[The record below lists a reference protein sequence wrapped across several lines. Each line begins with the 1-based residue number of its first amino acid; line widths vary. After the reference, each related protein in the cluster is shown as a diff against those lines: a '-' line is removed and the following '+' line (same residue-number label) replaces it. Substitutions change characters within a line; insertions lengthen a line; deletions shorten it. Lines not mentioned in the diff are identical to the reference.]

1 MTSGLPC
8 PICEGP
14 DRRGGLERS
23 LRVLAV
29 DDEAPALEDL
39 VYLLRSDPRI
49 AHVEAVTDAT
59 KALRVLHRAMD
70 AGQPLDAVFLDIR
83 MPGLDGLDLA
93 RVLSRFAQPPPV
105 VFVTAHHQPA
115 VEAFELKALDYL
127 LKPVRPERLAES
139 VHRIVHEV
147 WDAKNAAKTS
157 GESTAPAPAQPAN
170 STPPEM
176 GDEVIPVE
184 LGGVTRFIRLADIRY
199 VEAHGDYAR
208 LHTATGSGLVRAA
221 LNGLEER
228 WRSAGFVRIHRSH
241 LVSLGHID
249 ELRLE
254 EGHLSVTIGGAVLPV
269 SRRHARH
276 LRQLLVRRAR
286 PAPVAGQTASTG
298 AAQQPRNGLG
308 S

>member
-14 DRRGGLERS
+14 DRRGSLERS

-39 VYLLRSDPRI
+39 TYLLRSDPRI

-105 VFVTAHHQPA
+105 VFVTAHQQPA

-147 WDAKNAAKTS
+147 WDSKTPA
-157 GESTAPAPAQPAN
+157 EPTAQPPAPMP
-170 STPPEM
+170 
-176 GDEVIPVE
+176 
-184 LGGVTRFIRLADIRY
+184 
-199 VEAHGDYAR
+199 
-208 LHTATGSGLVRAA
+208 
-221 LNGLEER
+221 
-228 WRSAGFVRIHRSH
+228 
-241 LVSLGHID
+241 
-249 ELRLE
+249 
-254 EGHLSVTIGGAVLPV
+254 
-269 SRRHARH
+269 
-276 LRQLLVRRAR
+276 
-286 PAPVAGQTASTG
+286 
-298 AAQQPRNGLG
+298 
-308 S
+308 

>member
-14 DRRGGLERS
+14 ERRGTLERT

-59 KALRVLHRAMD
+59 TALRGLHRAMD
-70 AGQPLDAVFLDIR
+70 AGQPVDAVFLDIR

-93 RVLSRFAQPPPV
+93 RVLSRFAQPPPI
-105 VFVTAHHQPA
+105 VFVTAHQEPA

-127 LKPVRPERLAES
+127 LKPVRAERLAES

-147 WDAKNAAKTS
+147 LDARATAAT
-157 GESTAPAPAQPAN
+157 EAAPVQSAQAPDV
-170 STPPEM
+170 

-184 LGGVTRFIRLADIRY
+184 LGGITRFIRLTEIRY

-221 LNGLEER
+221 LTGLEER

-254 EGHLSVTIGGAVLPV
+254 DGHLSVNIGGAVLPV

-286 PAPVAGQTASTG
+286 PILQDQIDRSTADQAS
-298 AAQQPRNGLG
+298 RNRPLP
-308 S
+308 

>member
-14 DRRGGLERS
+14 ERRGALERR

-29 DDEAPALEDL
+29 DDEAPALDDL
-39 VYLLRSDPRI
+39 VYLLKADPRI
-49 AHVEAVTDAT
+49 GHVEAVTDAT
-59 KALRVLHRAMD
+59 KALRTLH
-70 AGQPLDAVFLDIR
+70 AGQGVDAVFLDIR

-93 RVLSRFAQPPPV
+93 RVLSRFAQPPPI
-105 VFVTAHHQPA
+105 VFVTAHQEPA

-147 WDAKNAAKTS
+147 LDTKTA
-157 GESTAPAPAQPAN
+157 EPAPAP
-170 STPPEM
+170 PEKAPDV

-184 LGGVTRFIRLADIRY
+184 LGGITRFIRLADIRY

-254 EGHLSVTIGGAVLPV
+254 DGHLSVNIGGAVLPV

-276 LRQLLVRRAR
+276 LRQLLVRRNR
-286 PAPVAGQTASTG
+286 
-298 AAQQPRNGLG
+298 QP

>member
-1 MTSGLPC
+1 MTSSLPC
-8 PICEGP
+8 PLCEGP
-14 DRRGGLERS
+14 ERRGTLERT

-29 DDEAPALEDL
+29 DDEAPALDDL
-39 VYLLRSDPRI
+39 VYLLRSDPRV

-59 KALRVLHRAMD
+59 KALRTLHRAMD
-70 AGQPLDAVFLDIR
+70 AGRPVDAVFLDIR

-93 RVLSRFAQPPPV
+93 RVLSRFAQPPPI
-105 VFVTAHHQPA
+105 VFVTAHQEPA

-147 WDAKNAAKTS
+147 LETKS
-157 GESTAPAPAQPAN
+157 PEPPPAQQ
-170 STPPEM
+170 PEPDV

-184 LGGVTRFIRLADIRY
+184 LGGITRFIRLADIRY

-241 LVSLGHID
+241 LVSLGHIE

-254 EGHLSVTIGGAVLPV
+254 DGHLSVNIGGAVLPV

-276 LRQLLVRRAR
+276 LRQLLVRRNR
-286 PAPVAGQTASTG
+286 
-298 AAQQPRNGLG
+298 QP

>member
-8 PICEGP
+8 PLCEGP
-14 DRRGGLERS
+14 ERRGALERT

-39 VYLLRSDPRI
+39 VYLLRSDPRV
-49 AHVEAVTDAT
+49 AHVEGVTDAT
-59 KALRVLHRAMD
+59 KALRTLHRAMD
-70 AGQPLDAVFLDIR
+70 AGQPVDAVFLDIR

-93 RVLSRFAQPPPV
+93 RVLSRFAQPPRI
-105 VFVTAHHQPA
+105 VFVTAHQEPA

-127 LKPVRPERLAES
+127 LKPVRAERLAES

-147 WDAKNAAKTS
+147 LDSKTPEPAAATPAEKT
-157 GESTAPAPAQPAN
+157 PDV
-170 STPPEM
+170 

-184 LGGVTRFIRLADIRY
+184 LGGITRFIRLADIRY

-254 EGHLSVTIGGAVLPV
+254 DGHLSVNIGGAVLPV

-276 LRQLLVRRAR
+276 LRQLLVRRNR
-286 PAPVAGQTASTG
+286 
-298 AAQQPRNGLG
+298 QP

>member
-1 MTSGLPC
+1 M
-8 PICEGP
+8 
-14 DRRGGLERS
+14 
-23 LRVLAV
+23 
-29 DDEAPALEDL
+29 EDL

-105 VFVTAHHQPA
+105 VFVTAHQQPA

-127 LKPVRPERLAES
+127 LKPVRAERLAES

-147 WDAKNAAKTS
+147 WDSKSPAEPTPAAQQQQQ
-157 GESTAPAPAQPAN
+157 GA
-170 STPPEM
+170 PPEV

-254 EGHLSVTIGGAVLPV
+254 DGHLSVTIGGAVLPV

-286 PAPVAGQTASTG
+286 PIVPPAGQGQSVPSAP
-298 AAQQPRNGLG
+298 QPRNGLG

>member
-8 PICEGP
+8 PLCEGP
-14 DRRGGLERS
+14 ERRGALERT

-39 VYLLRSDPRI
+39 VYLLRSDPRV

-59 KALRVLHRAMD
+59 KALRTLHRAMD
-70 AGQPLDAVFLDIR
+70 AGQPVDAVFLDIR

-93 RVLSRFAQPPPV
+93 RVLSRFAQPPRI
-105 VFVTAHHQPA
+105 VFVTAHQEPA

-127 LKPVRPERLAES
+127 LKPVRAERLAES

-147 WDAKNAAKTS
+147 LDSKTPEPAAA
-157 GESTAPAPAQPAN
+157 APAEK
-170 STPPEM
+170 TPDV

-184 LGGVTRFIRLADIRY
+184 LGGITRFIRLADIRY

-254 EGHLSVTIGGAVLPV
+254 DGHLSVNIGGAVLPV

-276 LRQLLVRRAR
+276 LRQLLVRRNR
-286 PAPVAGQTASTG
+286 
-298 AAQQPRNGLG
+298 QP

>member
-8 PICEGP
+8 PLCEGP
-14 DRRGGLERS
+14 DRRGSLERS

-49 AHVEAVTDAT
+49 AHVEGVTDAT

-105 VFVTAHHQPA
+105 IFVTAHQQPA

-127 LKPVRPERLAES
+127 LKPVRAERLAES

-147 WDAKNAAKTS
+147 WDSKNPSDAP
-157 GESTAPAPAQPAN
+157 TAPVQTAT
-170 STPPEM
+170 TPPEM

-254 EGHLSVTIGGAVLPV
+254 DGHLSVTIGGAVLPV

-286 PAPVAGQTASTG
+286 PTPVPGQTTPAG
-298 AAQQPRNGLG
+298 IMQPRNGLG

>member
-8 PICEGP
+8 PLCEGP
-14 DRRGGLERS
+14 DRRGSLERS

-105 VFVTAHHQPA
+105 VFVTAHQQPA

-127 LKPVRPERLAES
+127 LKPVRQERLAES

-147 WDAKNAAKTS
+147 WDSKTPTEPLPAAS
-157 GESTAPAPAQPAN
+157 AQPAN
-170 STPPEM
+170 TTPPEM

-254 EGHLSVTIGGAVLPV
+254 DGHLSVTIGGAVLPV

-286 PAPVAGQTASTG
+286 PAPVPGQATPAG
-298 AAQQPRNGLG
+298 AAQPRNGLG

>member
-8 PICEGP
+8 PLCEGP
-14 DRRGGLERS
+14 ERRGALERT

-39 VYLLRSDPRI
+39 VYLLRSDPRV
-49 AHVEAVTDAT
+49 AHVEGVTDAT
-59 KALRVLHRAMD
+59 KALRTLHRAMD
-70 AGQPLDAVFLDIR
+70 AGQPVDAVFLDIR

-93 RVLSRFAQPPPV
+93 RVLSRFAQPPRI
-105 VFVTAHHQPA
+105 VFVTAHQEPA

-127 LKPVRPERLAES
+127 LKPVRAERLAES

-147 WDAKNAAKTS
+147 LDSKSPEPAA
-157 GESTAPAPAQPAN
+157 TAPAEK
-170 STPPEM
+170 TPDV

-184 LGGVTRFIRLADIRY
+184 LGGITRFIRLADIRY

-254 EGHLSVTIGGAVLPV
+254 DGHLSVNIGGAVLPV

-276 LRQLLVRRAR
+276 LRQLLVRRNR
-286 PAPVAGQTASTG
+286 
-298 AAQQPRNGLG
+298 QP

>member
-8 PICEGP
+8 PLCEGP
-14 DRRGGLERS
+14 ERRGALERT

-39 VYLLRSDPRI
+39 VYLLRSDPRV

-59 KALRVLHRAMD
+59 KALRTLHRAMD
-70 AGQPLDAVFLDIR
+70 AGQPVDAVFLDIR

-93 RVLSRFAQPPPV
+93 RVLSRFAQPPRI
-105 VFVTAHHQPA
+105 VFVTAHQEPA

-127 LKPVRPERLAES
+127 LKPVRAERLAES

-147 WDAKNAAKTS
+147 LDSKAPETTS
-157 GESTAPAPAQPAN
+157 AAPAEK
-170 STPPEM
+170 TPDV

-184 LGGVTRFIRLADIRY
+184 LGGITRFIRLADIRY

-254 EGHLSVTIGGAVLPV
+254 DGHLSVNIGGAVLPV

-276 LRQLLVRRAR
+276 LRQLLVRRNR
-286 PAPVAGQTASTG
+286 
-298 AAQQPRNGLG
+298 QP

>member
-8 PICEGP
+8 PLCEGP
-14 DRRGGLERS
+14 DRRGSLERS

-39 VYLLRSDPRI
+39 TYLLRSDPRI

-127 LKPVRPERLAES
+127 LKPVRQERLAES

-147 WDAKNAAKTS
+147 WDSKNPAEPAA
-157 GESTAPAPAQPAN
+157 AVPAQPAN
-170 STPPEM
+170 ATPPEV

-286 PAPVAGQTASTG
+286 PTPGQTAPAG
-298 AAQQPRNGLG
+298 VAQPRNGLG

>member
-14 DRRGGLERS
+14 DRRGSLERS

-39 VYLLRSDPRI
+39 TYLLRSDPRI

-105 VFVTAHHQPA
+105 VFVTAHQQPA

-127 LKPVRPERLAES
+127 LKPVRAERLAES

-147 WDAKNAAKTS
+147 WDSKTAA
-157 GESTAPAPAQPAN
+157 EPAAPAPAQPAN

-254 EGHLSVTIGGAVLPV
+254 DGHLSVTIGGAVLPV

-286 PAPVAGQTASTG
+286 PTPVPGSAGVL
-298 AAQQPRNGLG
+298 QPRNGLG

>member
-8 PICEGP
+8 PVCEGP
-14 DRRGGLERS
+14 DRRGSLERS

-39 VYLLRSDPRI
+39 VYLLRCDPRI

-105 VFVTAHHQPA
+105 VFVTAHQQPA

-147 WDAKNAAKTS
+147 WDSK
-157 GESTAPAPAQPAN
+157 APTEPLPAGSAQPAN
-170 STPPEM
+170 TTPPEM

-254 EGHLSVTIGGAVLPV
+254 DGHLSVTIGGAVLPV

-286 PAPVAGQTASTG
+286 PTPGSGSGQATPAG
-298 AAQQPRNGLG
+298 AAQPRNGLG

>member
-1 MTSGLPC
+1 MTAGLPC
-8 PICEGP
+8 PLCEGP
-14 DRRGGLERS
+14 ERRGALERT

-29 DDEAPALEDL
+29 DDEPPALEDL

-49 AHVEAVTDAT
+49 AHVEGVTDAT
-59 KALRVLHRAMD
+59 TALRGLHRAMD
-70 AGQPLDAVFLDIR
+70 AGQPVDAVFLDIR

-93 RVLSRFAQPPPV
+93 RVLSRFAQPPPI
-105 VFVTAHHQPA
+105 VFVTAHQEPA

-127 LKPVRPERLAES
+127 LKPVRAERLAES

-147 WDAKNAAKTS
+147 LDVKSVA
-157 GESTAPAPAQPAN
+157 EPQPQPPAPPQP
-170 STPPEM
+170 EV
-176 GDEVIPVE
+176 GEEVIPVE
-184 LGGVTRFIRLADIRY
+184 LGGITRFIRLADIRY

-241 LVSLGHID
+241 LVSLSHVD

-254 EGHLSVTIGGAVLPV
+254 EGHLSVNIGGAVLPV

-286 PAPVAGQTASTG
+286 PVVQNQSADEG
-298 AAQQPRNGLG
+298 PRNRHAT
-308 S
+308 

>member
-8 PICEGP
+8 PLCEGP
-14 DRRGGLERS
+14 DRRGSLERS

-105 VFVTAHHQPA
+105 VFVTAHQQPA

-127 LKPVRPERLAES
+127 LKPVRQERLAES

-147 WDAKNAAKTS
+147 WDSKTPADPA
-157 GESTAPAPAQPAN
+157 TPAPAQTSNA
-170 STPPEM
+170 TPPEM

-254 EGHLSVTIGGAVLPV
+254 DGHLSVTIGGAVLPV

-286 PAPVAGQTASTG
+286 PTPVSGQTTTAG
-298 AAQQPRNGLG
+298 VAQPRNGLG

>member
-14 DRRGGLERS
+14 DRRGSLERS

-105 VFVTAHHQPA
+105 VFVTAHQQPA

-147 WDAKNAAKTS
+147 WDSKTAT
-157 GESTAPAPAQPAN
+157 EPATPAPAQPSN

-254 EGHLSVTIGGAVLPV
+254 DGHLSVTIGGAVLPV

-286 PAPVAGQTASTG
+286 PTPGAGQPAG
-298 AAQQPRNGLG
+298 VLQPRNGLG

>member
-8 PICEGP
+8 PLCEGP
-14 DRRGGLERS
+14 ERRGALDRT

-39 VYLLRSDPRI
+39 VYLLRSDPRVG
-49 AHVEAVTDAT
+49 HVEAVTDAT
-59 KALRVLHRAMD
+59 KALRTLHRAMD
-70 AGQPLDAVFLDIR
+70 AGQPVDAVFLDIR

-93 RVLSRFAQPPPV
+93 RVLSRFAQPPPI
-105 VFVTAHHQPA
+105 VFVTAHQEPA

-127 LKPVRPERLAES
+127 LKPVRAERLAES

-147 WDAKNAAKTS
+147 LDSKTA
-157 GESTAPAPAQPAN
+157 EPAPAAAPAEK
-170 STPPEM
+170 PPDV

-184 LGGVTRFIRLADIRY
+184 LGGITRFIRLADIRY

-254 EGHLSVTIGGAVLPV
+254 DGHLSVNIGGAVLPV
-269 SRRHARH
+269 SRRHARQ
-276 LRQLLVRRAR
+276 LRQLLVRRNR
-286 PAPVAGQTASTG
+286 
-298 AAQQPRNGLG
+298 QP

>member
-8 PICEGP
+8 PLCEGP
-14 DRRGGLERS
+14 ERRGALERT

-39 VYLLRSDPRI
+39 VYLLRSDPRV

-59 KALRVLHRAMD
+59 KALRTLHRAMD
-70 AGQPLDAVFLDIR
+70 AGQPVDAVFLDIR

-93 RVLSRFAQPPPV
+93 RVLSRFAQPPRI
-105 VFVTAHHQPA
+105 VFVTAHQEPA

-127 LKPVRPERLAES
+127 LKPVRAERLAES

-147 WDAKNAAKTS
+147 LDSKAPEPVAA
-157 GESTAPAPAQPAN
+157 APAEK
-170 STPPEM
+170 TPDVGE
-176 GDEVIPVE
+176 EVIPVE
-184 LGGVTRFIRLADIRY
+184 LGGITRFIRLAEIRY

-254 EGHLSVTIGGAVLPV
+254 DGHLSVNIGGAVLPV

-276 LRQLLVRRAR
+276 LRQLLVRRNR
-286 PAPVAGQTASTG
+286 
-298 AAQQPRNGLG
+298 QP

>member
-8 PICEGP
+8 PLCEGP
-14 DRRGGLERS
+14 ERRNALERT

-39 VYLLRSDPRI
+39 VYLLRSDPRV

-59 KALRVLHRAMD
+59 TALRTLHRAMD
-70 AGQPLDAVFLDIR
+70 AGGSVDAVFLDIR

-93 RVLSRFAQPPPV
+93 RVLSRFAQPPPI
-105 VFVTAHHQPA
+105 VFVTAHQEPA

-127 LKPVRPERLAES
+127 LKPVRAERLAES
-139 VHRIVHEV
+139 VHRIVHEGPTPKP
-147 WDAKNAAKTS
+147 A
-157 GESTAPAPAQPAN
+157 EPAP
-170 STPPEM
+170 PPVEKKPDV

-184 LGGVTRFIRLADIRY
+184 LGGITRFIRLADIRY

-241 LVSLGHID
+241 LVALGHIE

-254 EGHLSVTIGGAVLPV
+254 DGHLSVNIGGAVLPV

-276 LRQLLVRRAR
+276 LRQLLVRRNR
-286 PAPVAGQTASTG
+286 
-298 AAQQPRNGLG
+298 QP

>member
-1 MTSGLPC
+1 MPMTSGLPC
-8 PICEGP
+8 PVCEGP
-14 DRRGGLERS
+14 ERRGALERT

-29 DDEAPALEDL
+29 DDEAPALDDL
-39 VYLLRSDPRI
+39 VYLLRSDPRV
-49 AHVEAVTDAT
+49 AHVEGVTDAT
-59 KALRVLHRAMD
+59 KALRTLHRAMD
-70 AGQPLDAVFLDIR
+70 AGQSVDAVFLDIR

-93 RVLSRFAQPPPV
+93 RVLSRFAQPPPI
-105 VFVTAHHQPA
+105 VFVTAHQEPA

-147 WDAKNAAKTS
+147 LDAKGTEPA
-157 GESTAPAPAQPAN
+157 APAPTDKAPDV
-170 STPPEM
+170 

-184 LGGVTRFIRLADIRY
+184 LGGITRFIRLADIRY

-254 EGHLSVTIGGAVLPV
+254 DGHLSVNIGGAVLPV

-276 LRQLLVRRAR
+276 LRQLLVRRNR
-286 PAPVAGQTASTG
+286 
-298 AAQQPRNGLG
+298 QP

>member
-8 PICEGP
+8 PLCEGP
-14 DRRGGLERS
+14 DRRGSLERS

-105 VFVTAHHQPA
+105 VFVTAHQQPA

-127 LKPVRPERLAES
+127 LKPVRQERLAES

-147 WDAKNAAKTS
+147 WDSK
-157 GESTAPAPAQPAN
+157 APTEPLPTAPAQPTNA
-170 STPPEM
+170 TPPEM

-254 EGHLSVTIGGAVLPV
+254 DGHLSVTIGGAVLPV

-286 PAPVAGQTASTG
+286 PTPVPGQATPAGVV
-298 AAQQPRNGLG
+298 QPRNGLG

>member
-8 PICEGP
+8 PLCEGP
-14 DRRGGLERS
+14 ERRGALERT

-39 VYLLRSDPRI
+39 VYLLRSDPRV
-49 AHVEAVTDAT
+49 AHVEGVTDAT
-59 KALRVLHRAMD
+59 KALRTLHRAMD
-70 AGQPLDAVFLDIR
+70 AGQPVDAVFLDIR

-93 RVLSRFAQPPPV
+93 RVLSRFAQPPRI
-105 VFVTAHHQPA
+105 VFVTAHQEPA

-147 WDAKNAAKTS
+147 LDSKAVEPAV
-157 GESTAPAPAQPAN
+157 PAPAEK
-170 STPPEM
+170 SPEV

-184 LGGVTRFIRLADIRY
+184 LGGITRFIRLADIRY

-254 EGHLSVTIGGAVLPV
+254 DGHLSVNIGGAVLPV

-276 LRQLLVRRAR
+276 LRQLLVRRNR
-286 PAPVAGQTASTG
+286 
-298 AAQQPRNGLG
+298 QP